1 MFRRDVC
8 AFISLAKHELPTFH
22 NFIQLFE
29 EEVNQLTEEDILHF
43 HLRDKTLPDVIDDI
57 CNRSILI
64 NIEYTGH
71 DIRHMIKQFSKT
83 LITPS
88 TWLH

>member
-1 MFRRDVC
+1 MFRNDVC

-29 EEVNQLTEEDILHF
+29 EEVNQLTEEDIVHF
-43 HLRDKTLPDVIDDI
+43 RLRDKALPDVIGDI

-64 NIEYTGH
+64 NIEYTGN
-71 DIRHMIKQFSKT
+71 DIRHMMHQFNKT
-83 LITPS
+83 LITPHR
-88 TWLH
+88 LH